1 MILITKITKKV
12 FLYGKQCHCKLK
24 NIIRQHCDDFA
35 VCRCQISMDNLEK
48 EPLGEFCNTLL
59 FQENGLVTIYILS
72 PKKVSLRFFN
82 STLSKDEKENML
94 AGFTGMHL

>member
-35 VCRCQISMDNLEK
+35 VCRCQISRDNFGK
-48 EPLGEFCNTLL
+48 EPLGEFCSTLL
-59 FQENGLVTIYILS
+59 FQENELVTIYILS
-72 PKKVSLRFFN
+72 PKKYCCVFLI
-82 STLSKDEKENML
+82 
-94 AGFTGMHL
+94 

>member
-72 PKKVSLRFFN
+72 PKKYR
-82 STLSKDEKENML
+82 
-94 AGFTGMHL
+94 